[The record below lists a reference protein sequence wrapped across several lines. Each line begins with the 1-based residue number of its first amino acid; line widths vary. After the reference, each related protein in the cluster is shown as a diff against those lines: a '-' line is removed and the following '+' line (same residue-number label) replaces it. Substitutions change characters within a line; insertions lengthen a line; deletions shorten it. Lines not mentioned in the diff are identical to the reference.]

1 MNLSTMVGFLLSI
14 TVFGVAI
21 VKSAKDFRIFLDEHA
36 ILIVIGGTAAA
47 SCVCFSLPK
56 VLGLLKVF
64 FRRILGK
71 SKRNYPGLIQEII
84 ALSQA
89 SRRGRPAFEAAISK
103 VDDLFLRD
111 AGQVLFWLDAE
122 VSHDDLRQLLET
134 RAETHYERYLGES
147 EIFRVMSKFPPAFG
161 LLGTTLGMI
170 ALLQGLGADGARNA
184 IGPAMSIALVATLYG
199 IVLSNFIFIPIA
211 ENLMQQS
218 KEDLIARRMVVEGI
232 MLIAADKPTAFVEE
246 KVKSFLLPS
255 ERGKQS
261 KPPRPTAA
269 PKQAA

>member
-14 TVFGVAI
+14 TVFVTAI
-21 VKSAKDFRIFLDEHA
+21 VRSAKDFRIFLDEHA
-36 ILIVIGGTAAA
+36 ILIVIGGTVAA

-56 VLGLLKVF
+56 VFGLIRVF
-64 FRRILGK
+64 FRRILGRN
-71 SKRNYPGLIQEII
+71 KRNYLALIQEII
-84 ALSQA
+84 SLSQA
-89 SRRGRPAFEAAISK
+89 SRRGRQAFEAAVNK
-103 VDDLFLRD
+103 VDDLFLKD

-122 VSHDDLRQLLET
+122 VSQDDMRELLET

-147 EIFRVMSKFPPAFG
+147 EIFRVMSRFPPAFG

-170 ALLQGLGADGARNA
+170 ALLQSLGSEGAKNA

-199 IVLSNFIFIPIA
+199 IVLSNFVFIPIA
-211 ENLMQQS
+211 ENLAQQS
-218 KEDLIARRMVVEGI
+218 REDLIARRMVVEGI
-232 MLIAADKPTAFVEE
+232 MLIAADKPTQFVEE

-255 ERGKQS
+255 ERGKAG
-261 KPPRPTAA
+261 KTTRPVVT